1 MTGAFARCPVHR
13 ARPLSPP
20 QQHRAAAVAASA
32 DSVHRLVRGR
42 LTESRG
48 DSAVAAAQSAFVA
61 VVLRPGPEAGPD
73 SQKAAKALEDLPDVR
88 TIRWTDSRVYL
99 ELDCDHS
106 DAVLATALGDGY
118 SVREVRL
125 VDAPTPRPGDAP
137 DAPGAA
143 NASTATGTAADPA
156 ESDRP

>member
-1 MTGAFARCPVHR
+1 M
-13 ARPLSPP
+13 
-20 QQHRAAAVAASA
+20 
-32 DSVHRLVRGR
+32 HRLVRGR